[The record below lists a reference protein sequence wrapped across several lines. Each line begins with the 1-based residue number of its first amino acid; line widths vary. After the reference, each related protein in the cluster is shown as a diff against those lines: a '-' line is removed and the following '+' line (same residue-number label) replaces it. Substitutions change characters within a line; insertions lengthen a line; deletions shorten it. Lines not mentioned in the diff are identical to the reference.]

1 MSKNENKKA
10 EEWEYL
16 DYFLASNVGKN
27 WYKEN
32 KIKSRIETEH
42 PDFIFTT
49 EDNQTIGLEITKFIV
64 KSKHGRAL
72 QHLMSIGNQTCAY
85 AQKKHNLNISVLIDK
100 WDKRKWCART
110 RQEFLDVIYNPGFWD
125 IYNKNEI
132 KSGIERIIDRNL
144 EKLKQWPHLIK
155 ETIQV
160 QDEYFNITITS
171 TPNMDNKFDC
181 AVNNESYSK
190 ENPFDELQETID
202 SKNKKINNYLKKC
215 DKCFLLVYIPSVS
228 KGNYCHFNGSVKT
241 HLFYSKFE
249 NIFLCQWNRYFKDE
263 NFVYILK
270 CSN

>member
-1 MSKNENKKA
+1 MTQDKKA
-10 EEWEYL
+10 EEREYL
-16 DYFLASNVGKN
+16 NYFLASDVGKK

-32 KIKSRIETEH
+32 KIKSHMETEH

-72 QHLMSIGNQTCAY
+72 QHLMSIGNQTRTY

-110 RQEFLDVIYNPGFWD
+110 RQEVLDVIYNHGFWD

-132 KSGIERIIDRNL
+132 KSGIERIIDRNV

-160 QDEYFNITITS
+160 QDEYFNITIT
-171 TPNMDNKFDC
+171 TFPNMNSKFDC
-181 AVNNESYSK
+181 AVNNECRR
-190 ENPFDELQETID
+190 P
-202 SKNKKINNYLKKC
+202 
-215 DKCFLLVYIPSVS
+215 
-228 KGNYCHFNGSVKT
+228 
-241 HLFYSKFE
+241 
-249 NIFLCQWNRYFKDE
+249 
-263 NFVYILK
+263 
-270 CSN
+270 